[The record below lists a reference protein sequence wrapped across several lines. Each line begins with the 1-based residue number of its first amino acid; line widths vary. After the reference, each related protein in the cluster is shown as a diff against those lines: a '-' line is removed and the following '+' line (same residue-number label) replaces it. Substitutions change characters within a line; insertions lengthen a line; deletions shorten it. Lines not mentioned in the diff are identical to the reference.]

1 MMKRTLILLPLLCAT
16 ICNAQSVTSPKL
28 VVGDTI
34 YYSNEFEK
42 VSVDSAAQFGVVKRI
57 DDESNIATI
66 HVYSLESKHL
76 TAIEKRV
83 ASGLN
88 YYDKK
93 GKQMYYYP
101 SGTVE
106 YMRLYAMYSD
116 KADTVP
122 TSKLSEEIILYPD
135 GVMKEK
141 VSLHYLS
148 AHDAAD
154 KYDRS
159 CFYPTGEIQYHEK
172 FARNN
177 NYTTEYFKPNGKK
190 TKNPEVKFERYM
202 VMPEFPGGQQE
213 LFKFL
218 SSTVRYPIPCQEQ
231 RIQGRVVVMF
241 TVAKDGVISNIKVQE
256 SSGNADLDAEALR
269 VIGAMPKW
277 YPGTLR
283 GKPIRVMYT
292 VPVNFRLQ

>member
-1 MMKRTLILLPLLCAT
+1 MKKYFVLALLVFTAV
-16 ICNAQSVTSPKL
+16 CNAQSVDSAML

-34 YYSNEFEK
+34 YYSAEYEK
-42 VSVDSAAQFGVVKRI
+42 VQADSAVQFGMVKRI
-57 DDESNIATI
+57 NDETNIATI
-66 HVYSLESKHL
+66 FVYSPEDKHL
-76 TAIEKRV
+76 SAIEKRV
-83 ASGLN
+83 ASGPN
-88 YYDKK
+88 YFDKK
-93 GKQMYYYP
+93 GQQIYYYP

-106 YMRLYAMYSD
+106 CTRFYTMYSD
-116 KADTVP
+116 EGDTVP
-122 TSKLSEEIILYPD
+122 TSKLTEEVFLYPD
-135 GVMKEK
+135 GVVKEK
-141 VSLHYLS
+141 VTLHYLS

-177 NYTTEYFKPNGKK
+177 NYTTEYYKPNGKK

-218 SSTVRYPIPCQEQ
+218 SSTVWYPIPCQEQ

-277 YPGTLR
+277 SPGTLR